1 MAPTQ
6 FTHGSKGRIW
16 DTDGRE
22 YVDLILGYGP
32 VILGHGH
39 PEVTDAVCAQAAR
52 GTLFPGPSPLH
63 GRLEELI
70 RRAYPRAER
79 QILFKTGSEAVAAAI
94 RIARAATGRTVIGRV
109 GFHGWHDQVISPY
122 LSCHTYARG
131 NEIEEYPPG
140 VPHDA
145 VAGRVEAWTGDA
157 IDRLP
162 ELVCE
167 RGDTL
172 AAVIIDPVQ
181 LMPPFAE
188 AADAVAAACREAK
201 ALLILDES
209 KTGFRIAPGGFQDL
223 YGVAA
228 DLTVLSKAI
237 ANGYPL
243 ALVAGPDDVMA
254 LAKPARIKGT
264 YATELSAVA
273 AAVATLEV
281 LEREKAAT
289 AITARGQGLLER
301 LNEVIAADGP
311 LGLSAVAYQWPSMP
325 YMFFEPGTPAAP
337 VQDTFYKRLR
347 DANVLML
354 RDHMS
359 FVSLAHTDEDMERV
373 ALAVRSVLRTLR

>member
-1 MAPTQ
+1 LAAKH
-6 FTHGSKGRIW
+6 FTHGHKGRVW
-16 DTDGRE
+16 DTQGHE

-39 PEVTDAVCAQAAR
+39 PEVTRAVYAQGER
-52 GTLFPGPSPLH
+52 GTLLPGPTPLQA
-63 GRLEELI
+63 RLEDLV

-79 QILFKTGSEAVAAAI
+79 QLLFKTGSEAVAAAI
-94 RIARAATGRTVIGRV
+94 RIARAATGRTMIARV

-122 LSCHTYARG
+122 LSCHAYARG
-131 NEIEEYPPG
+131 SETAEYPLG

-157 IDRLP
+157 IGRVP
-162 ELVCE
+162 ALVSE
-167 RGDTL
+167 RGSDL

-181 LMPPFAE
+181 LAPPFAE
-188 AADAVAAACREAK
+188 AAAAIATACRETG

-223 YGVAA
+223 YGVAG

-243 ALVAGPDDVMA
+243 AVLAGCEDVMA

-264 YATELSAVA
+264 YAAELSAVA

-281 LEREKAAT
+281 LEREGAA
-289 AITARGQGLLER
+289 AQIAARGQGLLER
-301 LNEVIAADGP
+301 LNEVITAEGP
-311 LGLSAVAYQWPSMP
+311 VGLAAVAYHWPSMP
-325 YMFFEPGTPAAP
+325 YLFFAPGTPAA
-337 VQDTFYKRLR
+337 VIRDSFYEKLA

-354 RDHMS
+354 RDHMG
-359 FVSLAHTDEDMERV
+359 FVSLAHTDEDVERV
-373 ALAVRSVLRTLR
+373 AVAVLGVLRALQ